1 MNWSEAKIG
10 RILARDTFKDMLCV
24 LPNTYYAGEEADLL
38 CVSKSLRL
46 IDVEIKISRADLK
59 RDPAKDKWWQSA
71 KLAESVIVESSWGP
85 RPGKPQI
92 MKRYPKIPRAYP
104 RHVWKH
110 YYAMP
115 ESIWKP
121 ELLEFVQPISGV
133 LLISD
138 DKRVKSIK
146 RCKPNLKAPLMD
158 AHDLMLI
165 ARLCSYRMW
174 DAYGHLEKRA
184 DGKNHMEA
192 PSLEM
197 KSLIESA
204 VSSLSS

>member
-10 RILARDTFKDMLCV
+10 RILARETFKDHLCV

-46 IDVEIKISRADLK
+46 VDVEIKISRADLK
-59 RDPAKDKWWQSA
+59 RDPAKDKWWQSS
-71 KLAESVIVESSWGP
+71 KIPETVIKETAWGP
-85 RPGKPQI
+85 RPGKPYPER
-92 MKRYPKIPRAYP
+92 RYARVPREYP

-121 ELLEFVQPISGV
+121 ELLQFVQPISGV
-133 LLISD
+133 LLISGN
-138 DKRVKSIK
+138 RTVKCIK
-146 RCKPNLKAPLMD
+146 RCKPNLKAPTMD
-158 AHDLMLI
+158 AQDLMLI

-174 DAYGHLEKRA
+174 DAYGRLEKRA
-184 DGKNHMEA
+184 TGDSLPN
-192 PSLEM
+192 PSISKTELF
-197 KSLIESA
+197 A
-204 VSSLSS
+204 